1 MSSSRWLLIILM
13 VSAVVI
19 SGCSASNSNQDLKDF
34 IAENKRRPPGIVEAA
49 PKIQAYES
57 FTYDAY
63 RLRGPFDPPVTAE
76 IQQLIISSSGN
87 VKPDFS
93 RQKERLEQFDL
104 ASLSMVGT
112 VQKSGVIWAL
122 VRDTDGGI
130 ERIKPGNYLGSN
142 HGKITRLSESQ
153 IELIEIV
160 SSGEGWLERPNVLEL
175 KTPENN

>member
-1 MSSSRWLLIILM
+1 MSNCKCLLTILIL
-13 VSAVVI
+13 SAAVI
-19 SGCSASNSNQDLKDF
+19 SGCSSSDSNQDLKDF

-49 PKIQAYES
+49 PKIQAYQV

-63 RLRGPFDPPVTAE
+63 SLRGPFDPPVTAM
-76 IQQLIISSSGN
+76 IQQSIISSSGN

-112 VQKSGVIWAL
+112 VQKGGSIWAL
-122 VRDTDGGI
+122 IRDPDGSI
-130 ERIKPGNYLGSN
+130 ERIRQGNYMGSN
-142 HGKITRLSESQ
+142 HGKITILSGSR

-160 SSGEGWLERPNVLEL
+160 SSGEGWIERPNMLEL
-175 KTPENN
+175 KTVEGN

>member
-1 MSSSRWLLIILM
+1 MSYSKWLLTILIFS
-13 VSAVVI
+13 VTVI
-19 SGCSASNSNQDLKDF
+19 SGCSSSDSNQDLKDF

-49 PKIQAYES
+49 PKIQAYQV

-63 RLRGPFDPPVTAE
+63 SLRGPFDPPVTAE

-112 VQKSGVIWAL
+112 VQKTGSIWAL
-122 VRDTDGGI
+122 IRDPDGSI
-130 ERIKPGNYLGSN
+130 ERIRSGNYMGSN
-142 HGKITRLSESQ
+142 HGKITVLSESR

-160 SSGEGWLERPNVLEL
+160 SSGEGWLERPNILEL
-175 KTPENN
+175 KTAEDN